1 MAENIDNQNLD
12 NQDLENGQD
21 NKDTEPKSYTKEEL
35 DALLEKARKEGETN
49 GYVKGKT
56 DTNAKWEKKSAEQTR
71 LAKEEAEKQ
80 ARFEKMSELEKA
92 QTEANES
99 KAKLQAL
106 EDKIALNEQKE
117 ETRKL
122 QPTQA
127 ATNEP
132 GSVSEPTPSSEN
144 TSTPI
149 PGEPNTPDTNNPSN
163 PSSNTPQGEEVV
175 EGPTPVEPQDQ
186 TPKVFGGLFLASG
199 NDNPLSPTTT
209 NLLGNKDIINRLEGV
224 LEPSEVFLVRRI
236 FRVLNTYCPDNEH
249 DKTLVNNLQERIVRE
264 LLNG

>member
-1 MAENIDNQNLD
+1 MAENIENQNLD

-106 EDKIALNEQKE
+106 EDKIALNEQRE

-122 QPTQA
+122 MKDK
-127 ATNEP
+127 
-132 GSVSEPTPSSEN
+132 GL
-144 TSTPI
+144 
-149 PGEPNTPDTNNPSN
+149 PDTFLDAVLVFKDAEA
-163 PSSNTPQGEEVV
+163 TLAKITEVKELFDAEVQKAV
-175 EGPTPVEPQDQ
+175 EGRIKTH
-186 TPKVFGGLFLASG
+186 TPKQNTV
-199 NDNPLSPTTT
+199 NDNGSFTETMARKA
-209 NLLGNKDIINRLEGV
+209 LGLHAK
-224 LEPSEVFLVRRI
+224 
-236 FRVLNTYCPDNEH
+236 
-249 DKTLVNNLQERIVRE
+249 
-264 LLNG
+264 

>member
-12 NQDLENGQD
+12 NQDLDNGQD
-21 NKDTEPKSYTKEEL
+21 KQDTEPKSYTQDEL
-35 DALLEKARKEGETN
+35 NALLEKARKEGETN

-106 EDKIALNEQKE
+106 EDKIALNEQRD

-122 QPTQA
+122 MKDKGLPDTFLDA
-127 ATNEP
+127 GLVFKDAEATLAKIVEVKELFDAEVQKAVEARITTHVPKQNQQNDD
-132 GSVSEPTPSSEN
+132 GVLSEN
-144 TSTPI
+144 MAR
-149 PGEPNTPDTNNPSN
+149 
-163 PSSNTPQGEEVV
+163 
-175 EGPTPVEPQDQ
+175 
-186 TPKVFGGLFLASG
+186 KALGLTQKS
-199 NDNPLSPTTT
+199 
-209 NLLGNKDIINRLEGV
+209 
-224 LEPSEVFLVRRI
+224 
-236 FRVLNTYCPDNEH
+236 
-249 DKTLVNNLQERIVRE
+249 
-264 LLNG
+264 

>member
-80 ARFEKMSELEKA
+80 ARFEKMSELERA

-122 QPTQA
+122 MKDK
-127 ATNEP
+127 
-132 GSVSEPTPSSEN
+132 GL
-144 TSTPI
+144 
-149 PGEPNTPDTNNPSN
+149 PDTFLDAVLVFKDAEA
-163 PSSNTPQGEEVV
+163 TLAKIVEVKDLFDAEVQKAV
-175 EGPTPVEPQDQ
+175 EARITTHV
-186 TPKVFGGLFLASG
+186 PKQNQQ
-199 NDNPLSPTTT
+199 NDDGSIT
-209 NLLGNKDIINRLEGV
+209 LERAKQV
-224 LEPSEVFLVRRI
+224 LKL
-236 FRVLNTYCPDNEH
+236 T
-249 DKTLVNNLQERIVRE
+249 K
-264 LLNG
+264 

>member
-1 MAENIDNQNLD
+1 MAENIDNQNQD
-12 NQDLENGQD
+12 NQDLENKQD
-21 NKDTEPKSYTKEEL
+21 GKDNEPKSYTKEEL

-99 KAKLQAL
+99 KAKLQEL

-122 QPTQA
+122 MKDKGLPDVFLDSVLVFKDA
-127 ATNEP
+127 EATLAKIVEVKDLFDAEVQKAVEAKITTHVP
-132 GSVSEPTPSSEN
+132 KQGSQGDEGGFSEN
-144 TSTPI
+144 MAR
-149 PGEPNTPDTNNPSN
+149 
-163 PSSNTPQGEEVV
+163 
-175 EGPTPVEPQDQ
+175 
-186 TPKVFGGLFLASG
+186 KALGLTIKS
-199 NDNPLSPTTT
+199 
-209 NLLGNKDIINRLEGV
+209 
-224 LEPSEVFLVRRI
+224 
-236 FRVLNTYCPDNEH
+236 
-249 DKTLVNNLQERIVRE
+249 
-264 LLNG
+264 

>member
-12 NQDLENGQD
+12 NQVNENGQD
-21 NKDTEPKSYTKEEL
+21 TQADTPKSYTQDEL
-35 DALLEKARKEGETN
+35 NALLEKARKEGETN

-106 EDKIALNEQKE
+106 EDKIALNEQRD

-122 QPTQA
+122 MKDK
-127 ATNEP
+127 
-132 GSVSEPTPSSEN
+132 GL
-144 TSTPI
+144 
-149 PGEPNTPDTNNPSN
+149 PDTFLDAVLVFKDADATLDKIIEVKELFDAEVQKAVEARVTTHVPKQNN
-163 PSSNTPQGEEVV
+163 VKD
-175 EGPTPVEPQDQ
+175 EGAFTESMARQALGLTQ
-186 TPKVFGGLFLASG
+186 KV
-199 NDNPLSPTTT
+199 
-209 NLLGNKDIINRLEGV
+209 
-224 LEPSEVFLVRRI
+224 
-236 FRVLNTYCPDNEH
+236 
-249 DKTLVNNLQERIVRE
+249 
-264 LLNG
+264 